1 VQRSEDA
8 RSLGGSQDQEGPKSE
23 TLANDDKAKHCT
35 ERGPKEVAE
44 KRNMA
49 QGKEIEIRAEAVAS
63 S

>member
-1 VQRSEDA
+1 
-8 RSLGGSQDQEGPKSE
+8 LGGSQDQEGPKSE